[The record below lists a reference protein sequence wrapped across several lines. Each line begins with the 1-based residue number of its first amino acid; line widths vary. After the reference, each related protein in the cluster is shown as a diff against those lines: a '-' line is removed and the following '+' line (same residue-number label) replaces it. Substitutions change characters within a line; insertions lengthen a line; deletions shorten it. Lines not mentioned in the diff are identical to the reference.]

1 MVALFMD
8 LLVALTCGCLILF
21 KIMLFVC
28 AWVLTPQGNER
39 SCNVHSTLVGEPK
52 RDRLTCVATFASV
65 NKFRLASVASL
76 NFMDVH
82 WTFANASWTFT
93 TS

>member
-1 MVALFMD
+1 MCRSTSSHLTKNKNKTQTQPNHRAD
-8 LLVALTCGCLILF
+8 LP
-21 KIMLFVC
+21 
-28 AWVLTPQGNER
+28 TPQGNER

>member
-1 MVALFMD
+1 MTSQALN
-8 LLVALTCGCLILF
+8 VKHA
-21 KIMLFVC
+21 
-28 AWVLTPQGNER
+28 PQGNER